1 MSFRFI
7 TGVAVAMALVSTPA
21 LACKGRNAVFTDDF
35 AREEPSWTTIFG
47 EFSVASGRAQ
57 LKSNPGEIAVVAND
71 GDFFESGDLCVD
83 VIAPDYR
90 GGGSEFGGVIFAIK
104 DMGNFHAFW
113 ISPPDGMAGVTA
125 RKAGKWVNPVSG
137 RKSDAIKQQSG
148 AVNTLRLTWT
158 GNTATT
164 YINDKQFVKFTVQP
178 VPNAYFGLYA
188 QTEGK
193 VWQFDNY
200 RITD

>member
-1 MSFRFI
+1 MLRPLRPISAPEQPALPASEHSAYAKRVRFMSFWEMRMSFRFI

-83 VIAPDYR
+83 VIAPDYK
-90 GGGSEFGGVIFAIK
+90 GGGSEFGGVMFAIK

-113 ISPPDGMAGVTA
+113 ISPPDGTAGGTA
-125 RKAGKWVNPVSG
+125 PKAGKGVNP
-137 RKSDAIKQQSG
+137 
-148 AVNTLRLTWT
+148 
-158 GNTATT
+158 
-164 YINDKQFVKFTVQP
+164 
-178 VPNAYFGLYA
+178 
-188 QTEGK
+188 
-193 VWQFDNY
+193 
-200 RITD
+200 